1 MPSTVLETPRRLAPE
16 QAAFYREHGYLTPF
30 RAAGTGETAAMRASL
45 ETFEAERGFS
55 AGDIH
60 MKGHLC
66 FPWSHALAARP
77 EILDVVEDL
86 IGPDILLFA
95 SKFWIKPART
105 GRFVSWHQDSAYFGL
120 DPHELAAVWIALTDS
135 NPANGCV
142 RVIPGSHR
150 EAAHWHRETPDDDN
164 LLGRGQTIEGL
175 DESRAVD
182 LELREGEFSIHHERT
197 VHGSLPN
204 RTDGPRIGLALFYIP
219 TSVRSTI
226 GRRAATLVRG
236 VDRFGHWDDEPVPQV
251 DGDPAILEYMRAAQR
266 RYHDPAYTQEA
277 SGG

>member
-1 MPSTVLETPRRLAPE
+1 MTVTARLTPE
-16 QAAFYREHGYLTPF
+16 QVGFYREHGYLAPLPGLG
-30 RAAGTGETAAMRASL
+30 ADETAAMRASL
-45 ETFEAERGFS
+45 DAFEAAHGFS

-66 FPWSHALAARP
+66 FPWSHEAAARP
-77 EILDVVEDL
+77 EILDAVEDL

-95 SKFWIKPART
+95 SKFWIKPPRT

-120 DPHELAAVWIALTDS
+120 DPHALAAVWIALTDS
-135 NPANGCV
+135 NRDNGCV
-142 RVIPGSHR
+142 RVMPGSHR
-150 EAAHWHRETPDDDN
+150 GPAHWHRETPEEDN

-175 DESRAVD
+175 DESKAVD

-197 VHGSLPN
+197 AHGSLPN
-204 RTDGPRIGLALFYIP
+204 RTDSPRIGFALFYIP

-236 VDRFGHWDDEPVPQV
+236 TDRFGHWDAEPVPQT

-266 RYHDPAYTQEA
+266 RYHDPKYAQEA
-277 SGG
+277 GAG

>member
-1 MPSTVLETPRRLAPE
+1 MTTVALQTPSRLTPE
-16 QAAFYREHGYLTPF
+16 QAAFYRKHGYLAPLP
-30 RAAGTGETAAMRASL
+30 GLGVDETAAMRASL
-45 ETFEAERGFS
+45 EAFEATRGFS

-66 FPWSHALAARP
+66 FPWSHALASRP
-77 EILDVVEDL
+77 EILDPIEDL

-95 SKFWIKPART
+95 SKFWIKPPRT

-135 NPANGCV
+135 NRDNGCV
-142 RVIPGSHR
+142 RVMPGSHR
-150 EAAHWHRETPDDDN
+150 GAVHWHRETPDEDN

-175 DESRAVD
+175 DESKAVD
-182 LELREGEFSIHHERT
+182 LELGEGEFSIHHERT
-197 VHGSLPN
+197 AHGSLPN

-236 VDRFGHWDDEPVPQV
+236 TDRFGHWDDEPVPEV
-251 DGDPAILEYMRAAQR
+251 DGDPAILDYMRDAQR
-266 RYHDPAYTQEA
+266 RYHDPAYAQEA
-277 SGG
+277 GGD

>member
-1 MPSTVLETPRRLAPE
+1 MTTTVKRQRLSPE
-16 QAAFYREHGYLTPF
+16 RTEFYREHGYLAPF
-30 RAAGTGETAAMRASL
+30 RALATDETAAMRASL
-45 ETFEAERGFS
+45 DAFEADRGFS

-66 FPWSHALAARP
+66 FTWSCAVASRP

-95 SKFWIKPART
+95 SKFWIKPGRT

-142 RVIPGSHR
+142 RVVPGSHR
-150 EAAHWHRETPDDDN
+150 EAAHWHRETPDEDN

-182 LELREGEFSIHHERT
+182 LELREGEFSVHHERT

-204 RTDGPRIGLALFYIP
+204 RTDAPRIGLALFYIP
-219 TSVRSTI
+219 ASVRSTI
-226 GRRAATLVRG
+226 GRRTATLVRG
-236 VDRFGHWDDEPVPQV
+236 ADRFGHWDEDPVPEI
-251 DGDPAILEYMRAAQR
+251 DGDPAILDFMRGAQS
-266 RYHDPAYTQEA
+266 RYHDPAYAQEA
-277 SGG
+277 GGG

>member
-1 MPSTVLETPRRLAPE
+1 MTSAAPHMPGRLAPE
-16 QAAFYREHGYLTPF
+16 LVAFYREHGYLAPF
-30 RAAGTGETAAMRASL
+30 RALDGGETAAMRASL
-45 ETFEAERGFS
+45 DAFEAARGFS

-77 EILDVVEDL
+77 EIVDPVEDL

-95 SKFWIKPART
+95 SKFWIKPPRS

-120 DPHELAAVWIALTDS
+120 DPHALAAVWIALTDS
-135 NPANGCV
+135 DRANGCM
-142 RVIPGSHR
+142 RVIPGSHLGT
-150 EAAHWHRETPDDDN
+150 AHWHRETPDDDN

-175 DESRAVD
+175 DESKAVD
-182 LELREGEFSIHHERT
+182 LELSEGEFSIHHERT

-236 VDRFGHWDDEPVPQV
+236 VDRFGHWDDEPVPEV
-251 DGDPAILEYMRAAQR
+251 DGDPAILDYMRAAQR

-277 SGG
+277 GGG

>member
-1 MPSTVLETPRRLAPE
+1 MRSRRSA
-16 QAAFYREHGYLTPF
+16 
-30 RAAGTGETAAMRASL
+30 
-45 ETFEAERGFS
+45 GFS

-66 FPWSHALAARP
+66 FPWSHALAERP

-95 SKFWIKPART
+95 SKFWIKPPRS

-120 DPHELAAVWIALTDS
+120 DPRTPLAAIWIALTES
-135 NPANGCV
+135 NRANGCM
-142 RVIPGSHR
+142 RVIPGSHLGT
-150 EAAHWHRETPDDDN
+150 AHWHRETPDDDN
-164 LLGRGQTIEGL
+164 LLGRGQTIEGP
-175 DESRAVD
+175 R
-182 LELREGEFSIHHERT
+182 RIEGRRPGAS
-197 VHGSLPN
+197 GGAS
-204 RTDGPRIGLALFYIP
+204 
-219 TSVRSTI
+219 SRSTTSARCTVRCRTGPT
-226 GRRAATLVRG
+226 GRVSGWRCSTSRPRCARPSVGRAATLVRG

-277 SGG
+277 SGEA

>member
-1 MPSTVLETPRRLAPE
+1 MTSAAQHMPGRLAPE
-16 QAAFYREHGYLTPF
+16 QVAFYREHGYLAPF
-30 RAAGTGETAAMRASL
+30 RALGTGETAAMRASL
-45 ETFEAERGFS
+45 DAFEAARGFS

-66 FPWSHALAARP
+66 FPWSHTLAARP
-77 EILDVVEDL
+77 EIVDPVEDL

-95 SKFWIKPART
+95 SKFWIKPPRS

-120 DPHELAAVWIALTDS
+120 DPHALAAVWIALTDS
-135 NPANGCV
+135 DRANGCM
-142 RVIPGSHR
+142 RVIPGSHLGT
-150 EAAHWHRETPDDDN
+150 AHWHRETPDDDN

-175 DESRAVD
+175 DESKAVD
-182 LELREGEFSIHHERT
+182 LELSEGEFSIHHERT

-236 VDRFGHWDDEPVPQV
+236 VDRFGHWDDEPVPEV
-251 DGDPAILEYMRAAQR
+251 DGDPAILDYMRAAQR

-277 SGG
+277 SGS